1 MNKKL
6 LALVGVIALGVGGVS
21 VVALQSHAQNVA
33 AQPTAITAP
42 AVVATPTQG
51 NTVTDTDNI
60 QNDPN
65 GVEKPDA
72 PSTMKQGA
80 IQDQAETDVAN
91 PNEVEDGN

>member
-21 VVALQSHAQNVA
+21 AVALQSRAQSVPV
-33 AQPTAITAP
+33 QPTATAAP
-42 AVVATPTQG
+42 AAVTALTQE
-51 NTVTDTDNI
+51 NTATDTDNI

-65 GVEKPDA
+65 GVEKSDA
-72 PSTMKQGA
+72 TSTVKQGGV
-80 IQDQAETDVAN
+80 QDQGEMDTAN